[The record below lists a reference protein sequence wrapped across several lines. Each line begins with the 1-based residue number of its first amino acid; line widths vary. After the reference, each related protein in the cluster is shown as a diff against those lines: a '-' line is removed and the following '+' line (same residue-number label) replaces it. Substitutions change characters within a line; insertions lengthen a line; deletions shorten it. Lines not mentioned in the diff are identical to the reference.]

1 MDRYRIIKK
10 WSPVIQN
17 LGVNNKMFI
26 EYLSIYCENYT
37 LKNPEGVDLLEKINN
52 ILSKTRDLKIE
63 VVKTF
68 YNPMCGSIQY
78 ELSNGLIVDEN
89 NEYQSDLTLD
99 NFVELFGIDV
109 IKDLDL
115 EEFRE
120 YQLNKIING

>member
-10 WSPVIQN
+10 WSPVIQG

-26 EYLSIYCENYT
+26 EYLSIYCENYA
-37 LKNPEGVDLLEKINN
+37 LKNPEGVDLAEKINN

-68 YNPMCGSIQY
+68 YNPMYGSIQY

-89 NEYQSDLTLD
+89 NKYQSDLSLGD
-99 NFVELFGIDV
+99 FVELFGIDV
-109 IKDLDL
+109 IKELDL